1 MIYIKQIKNLLK
13 NVIAMTIFNILL
25 YGGISLIIIGLILFV
40 ISQYKLRG
48 IENEIDKQKKL
59 HQSFI
64 RGKTKWIHLKKYLAL
79 NIRGFVAVRVANF

>member
-1 MIYIKQIKNLLK
+1 
-13 NVIAMTIFNILL
+13 MTVNMLL
-25 YGGISLIIIGLILFV
+25 YTGISLIIIGLILFV

-64 RGKTKWIHLKKYLAL
+64 RNKIKWISLKKYLAL
-79 NIRGFVAVRVANF
+79 NIRGFVAVRVANS